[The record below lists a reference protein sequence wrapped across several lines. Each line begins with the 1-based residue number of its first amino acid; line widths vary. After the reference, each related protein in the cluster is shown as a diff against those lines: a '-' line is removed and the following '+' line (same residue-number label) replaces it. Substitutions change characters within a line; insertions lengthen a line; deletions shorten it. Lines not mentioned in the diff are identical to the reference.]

1 MIPLQLSEFGA
12 AVGVL
17 FFVGSIVSIVVG
29 GVVGYRALRGYRRT
43 RQRSLLLFGV
53 GLLLLV
59 SVSKLV
65 NIGLSSTLSSAA
77 LIGPATEL
85 CRLAGAVVL
94 TYAIYDR

>member
-65 NIGLSSTLSSAA
+65 NIGLA
-77 LIGPATEL
+77 
-85 CRLAGAVVL
+85 
-94 TYAIYDR
+94 DRPGNRTVPPRRRGRPHLRNL

>member
-1 MIPLQLSEFGA
+1 MIPLQLSDSGA

-17 FFVGSIVSIVVG
+17 FFAGSIASIVVG
-29 GVVGYRALRGYRRT
+29 AVVGYRALRAYRRT
-43 RQRSLLLFGV
+43 GGRSLLLFGV

-65 NIGLSSTLSSAA
+65 NIALSSTLPSTA

-85 CRLAGAVVL
+85 CRLAGAAVL